1 MGNVGS
7 SVFWNLFD
15 AGYSKWGYLSLCC
28 CTDQACVTNWGLGVI
43 KAQCFSS
50 MTQTEISHKSPSFME
65 LGL

>member
-7 SVFWNLFD
+7 SIFGTCLMLD
-15 AGYSKWGYLSLCC
+15 IQSLSLCC

-50 MTQTEISHKSPSFME
+50 FTQTEISHKSPSFME

>member
-7 SVFWNLFD
+7 SIFGTCLMLD
-15 AGYSKWGYLSLCC
+15 IQSGLSLCC

-50 MTQTEISHKSPSFME
+50 MTQTEITHKSPSFME